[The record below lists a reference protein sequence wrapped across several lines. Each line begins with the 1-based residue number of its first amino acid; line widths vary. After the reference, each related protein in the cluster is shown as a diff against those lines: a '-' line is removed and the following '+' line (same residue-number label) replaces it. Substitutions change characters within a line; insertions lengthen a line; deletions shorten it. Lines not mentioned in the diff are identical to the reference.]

1 MRVPA
6 GTLAVRALAGCG
18 SGSCAEPP
26 AGGQPTRTGRAGLR
40 WGAQLSFSTGS
51 FSSVSLSDLGPR
63 EPGLRFSGGRF
74 DAQQLSAEAFA
85 AAGQE
90 FLAFQQTII
99 AIASHLYRE
108 DNPRAS
114 QLPNHFAE
122 RLQIGIDDVLRG
134 SLDLRVRPMESD
146 PAAPSLFEPP
156 PGYLE
161 NSIDT
166 HRSILEEVRRN
177 GHSALLLDMP
187 RNVGETLVR
196 MGREL
201 EDDERVDV
209 IDTSGNEYYLDRS
222 VRDQLKSSLTHE
234 QRVRDLVVGR
244 ITRIEA
250 DLSRITMVLLTDARR
265 VNTDIFYADGVPLD
279 TIKSAITPSRDE
291 GPIVAARG
299 TFCYVD
305 SSFDTAS
312 SQIEELKIADEASSQ
327 RVQEFLQALESI
339 SSLDDGWYDKPSLAP
354 SDAAVTGARTLAAP
368 LLFYDLPFPH
378 AFPLADGGVSLEWS
392 LASVEASVTFDTS
405 SERATAASWNSI
417 TDEHQ
422 YNEDILITGDFL
434 RHWIDS
440 FESPSR
446 V

>member
-1 MRVPA
+1 M
-6 GTLAVRALAGCG
+6 
-18 SGSCAEPP
+18 
-26 AGGQPTRTGRAGLR
+26 
-40 WGAQLSFSTGS
+40 
-51 FSSVSLSDLGPR
+51 SLSDIGPR

-108 DNPRAS
+108 DNPSAS

-122 RLQIGIDDVLRG
+122 RLKIGIDDVLRG
-134 SLDLRVRPMESD
+134 SLALRVRPMESD
-146 PAAPSLFEPP
+146 PAAPPLFEPP
-156 PGYLE
+156 RGYLE

-166 HRSILEEVRRN
+166 HRSILDEVREN

-187 RNVGETLVR
+187 RSVGEALVR

-201 EDDERVDV
+201 EDDERIDV
-209 IDTSGNEYYLDRS
+209 MDTSGNEYYLDRS
-222 VRDQLKSSLTHE
+222 VRDQLESSLTYE
-234 QRVRDLVVGR
+234 QRMRDLVAGR

-250 DLSRITMVLLTDARR
+250 DLSRITMVLSTDTRP

-279 TIKSAITPSRDE
+279 TIKSAITPSRDA
-291 GPIVAARG
+291 GPIVVARG

-312 SQIEELKIADEASSQ
+312 SRIEELKIADEVSSQ
-327 RVQEFLQALESI
+327 RVQEFIQELESI
-339 SSLDDGWYDKPSLAP
+339 SSLDDGWYDKQSLAP
-354 SDAAVTGARTLAAP
+354 SDAAVMGALALAAP

-392 LASVEASVTFDTS
+392 LESMEASITFHTA
-405 SERATAASWNSI
+405 SEVATVASWNAT
-417 TDEHQ
+417 TDEHRYDEQ
-422 YNEDILITGDFL
+422 TRITGDFL
-434 RHWIDS
+434 REWLRS
-440 FESPSR
+440 FESTSK

>member
-1 MRVPA
+1 M
-6 GTLAVRALAGCG
+6 
-18 SGSCAEPP
+18 
-26 AGGQPTRTGRAGLR
+26 
-40 WGAQLSFSTGS
+40 
-51 FSSVSLSDLGPR
+51 SLSDIGSR
-63 EPGLRFSGGRF
+63 EPGLRFIGGRF

-108 DNPRAS
+108 DNPSAS

-146 PAAPSLFEPP
+146 SAATPLFEPP
-156 PGYLE
+156 RGYLE

-166 HRSILEEVRRN
+166 HRSILEEVREN
-177 GHSALLLDMP
+177 GHSTLLLDMP
-187 RNVGETLVR
+187 RTVGEALVR

-201 EDDERVDV
+201 KDDERIDV
-209 IDTSGNEYYLDRS
+209 MDTSGNVYRLDRS
-222 VRDQLKSSLTHE
+222 VRDQLESSLTHE
-234 QRVRDLVVGR
+234 RRMRDLVAGR

-250 DLSRITMVLLTDARR
+250 DLSRITMVFSTDTRP
-265 VNTDIFYADGVPLD
+265 VNTDIFYADEVPLD

-291 GPIVAARG
+291 GPIVVARG
-299 TFCYVD
+299 TFYYVD
-305 SSFDTAS
+305 SAFDTAS
-312 SQIEELKIADEASSQ
+312 SLIQELKIADEVASQ
-327 RVQEFLQALESI
+327 RVQDFIQELESI
-339 SSLDDGWYDKPSLAP
+339 SSLDDGWYDKQSLAP
-354 SDAAVTGARTLAAP
+354 SAAAIMGARTLAAP
-368 LLFYDLPFPH
+368 LLFHDLPFPH

-392 LASVEASVTFDTS
+392 LASVEASVTFRTS
-405 SERATAASWNSI
+405 SERATTASWNSI

-422 YNEDILITGDFL
+422 YDENVLITGDFL
-434 RHWIDS
+434 RQWLDS

>member
-1 MRVPA
+1 
-6 GTLAVRALAGCG
+6 
-18 SGSCAEPP
+18 
-26 AGGQPTRTGRAGLR
+26 
-40 WGAQLSFSTGS
+40 
-51 FSSVSLSDLGPR
+51 VSLSDLSPR

-108 DNPRAS
+108 DNPSVS

-122 RLQIGIDDVLRG
+122 RLKIGIDDVLRG
-134 SLDLRVRPMESD
+134 SLDLKVRPIEFD
-146 PAAPSLFEPP
+146 PAAPPLFEPP
-156 PGYLE
+156 RGYLE

-166 HRSILEEVRRN
+166 HRSILEEIREN

-187 RNVGETLVR
+187 RTVGEALVR

-201 EDDERVDV
+201 KDDERIDV
-209 IDTSGNEYYLDRS
+209 MDTSGNEYYFDRS
-222 VRDQLKSSLTHE
+222 VRDQLESSLTYE
-234 QRVRDLVVGR
+234 QRVRDLIAGR

-250 DLSRITMVLLTDARR
+250 DLTRITMVLSTDIRP
-265 VNTDIFYADGVPLD
+265 VNADIFYADGVPLD

-291 GPIVAARG
+291 GPIVVARG
-299 TFCYVD
+299 TFRYVD

-312 SQIEELKIADEASSQ
+312 SRIEELKIADEVASQ
-327 RVQEFLQALESI
+327 KVQEFLQELESI
-339 SSLDDGWYDKPSLAP
+339 SSLDDGWYDQQSLAP
-354 SDAAVTGARTLAAP
+354 SDAAVIGARSLAAP
-368 LLFYDLPFPH
+368 LLFHHLPFPH
-378 AFPLADGGVSLEWS
+378 AFPLPDGGVSLEWS
-392 LASVEASVTFDTS
+392 LASVEASVTFYTS

-422 YNEDILITGDFL
+422 YHENILLTGDFL
-434 RHWIDS
+434 RQWLDS
-440 FESPSR
+440 FESPSQ

>member
-6 GTLAVRALAGCG
+6 GTLAVRALAGSE
-18 SGSCAEPP
+18 SGSSAEPP
-26 AGGQPTRTGRAGLR
+26 TGGQRTRSGRTGLC
-40 WGAQLSFSTGS
+40 WGAQLTFSTGS
-51 FSSVSLSDLGPR
+51 FSSVSLSDLGPQ

-108 DNPRAS
+108 DNPSVS

-122 RLQIGIDDVLRG
+122 RLKIGIDDVLRG
-134 SLDLRVRPMESD
+134 SLDLRIRPMESD
-146 PAAPSLFEPP
+146 PAAPPLFEPP
-156 PGYLE
+156 RGYLE

-166 HRSILEEVRRN
+166 HRSILEEVRAN

-187 RNVGETLVR
+187 RAVGETLVR

-201 EDDERVDV
+201 EGDERIDV
-209 IDTSGNEYYLDRS
+209 MDTSGNEYRFDRS
-222 VRDQLKSSLTHE
+222 VRDQLESSLTYE
-234 QRVRDLVVGR
+234 RRVLDLVVGR

-250 DLSRITMVLLTDARR
+250 DLSRITMVLSTDARP
-265 VNTDIFYADGVPLD
+265 VNTDIFYADGVLLD
-279 TIKSAITPSRDE
+279 TIKSAITPSRDA
-291 GPIVAARG
+291 GPIVVARG
-299 TFCYVD
+299 TFGYVN
-305 SSFDTAS
+305 SSFDTTS
-312 SQIEELKIADEASSQ
+312 SRIEELKIADEASSQ
-327 RVQEFLQALESI
+327 RVQEFLQELESI
-339 SSLDDGWYDKPSLAP
+339 SSLDDGWYDKQSLAP
-354 SDAAVTGARTLAAP
+354 SGAAVIGARTLVAP
-368 LLFYDLPFPH
+368 LLFHDLPFPH

-392 LASVEASVTFDTS
+392 LASVEASVTFHTS

-422 YNEDILITGDFL
+422 YDENILITGDFL
-434 RHWIDS
+434 RQWLDS
-440 FESPSR
+440 FESPSQ